1 MHGKCLD
8 VFEGRE
14 FVYDIEKTFIKL
26 FVSLE
31 LALKRETKLGSV
43 YSFQFVENHCSK
55 IGAPM
60 FEQNIYRQSP
70 IFSLLPKNIF

>member
-1 MHGKCLD
+1 MLCKCLD
-8 VFEGRE
+8 VLEGRE

-43 YSFQFVENHCSK
+43 YSFQFVENHPSK

-60 FEQNIYRQSP
+60 FERSDV
-70 IFSLLPKNIF
+70 